1 MGSICKESEYDLEKA
16 ELITE
21 PRNRNKIFLK
31 KNSAK
36 FTKTQDVSEVYE
48 EEKSKSNDKSLS
60 GNFFRLRNNSTKL
73 PKSSSARKFLSFDL
87 PMSNTNKKVIS
98 KLSAEKFNELFGND
112 DYFSPKINN
121 KNRIKIKDGLLGNPT
136 INNGIQ
142 GFRLNTCANGINN
155 FEFDNINEIQG
166 KKVNLV

>member
-1 MGSICKESEYDLEKA
+1 MGSICKESEYNLEKA

-21 PRNRNKIFLK
+21 PRNRNRIFLK

-36 FTKTQDVSEVYE
+36 FTKIQEVSEVYE
-48 EEKSKSNDKSLS
+48 EEKSNDKSLS
-60 GNFFRLRNNSTKL
+60 GNFFRFRNHSTKL
-73 PKSSSARKFLSFDL
+73 PKSASTRKFLSFDL

-98 KLSAEKFNELFGND
+98 KLSAEKFNEIFGND

-121 KNRIKIKDGLLGNPT
+121 KNRIKIKDGFLGNST
-136 INNGIQ
+136 ISNSIQ
-142 GFRLNTCANGINN
+142 SFHLNTCANGINN